1 MMKKIAPPY
10 GLAVNEVRT
19 KSMTDQGSN
28 PNGGQKNRWFFPIC
42 EGLGR

>member
-28 PNGGQKNRWFFPIC
+28 PNGGQKPDDFSYLPRPW
-42 EGLGR
+42 